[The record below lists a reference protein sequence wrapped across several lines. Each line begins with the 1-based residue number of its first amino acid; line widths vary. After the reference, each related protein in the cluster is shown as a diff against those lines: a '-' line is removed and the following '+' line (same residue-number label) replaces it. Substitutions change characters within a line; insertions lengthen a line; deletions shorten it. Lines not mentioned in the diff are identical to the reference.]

1 MPVTQTTLADADRLR
16 RLLGNARIEA
26 AEALLAQ
33 GCSVEVRSVQE
44 GRVLTG
50 LVHSSASRTERVYI
64 QQSLHGIDGE
74 CSCEDAF
81 NCVHV
86 AVVLVHAL
94 QEVVAE
100 NFPVE
105 SRSGT
110 GTGTDRMPRGV
121 GPAQQ
126 LYYLLEPSVQH
137 DRCVAQTCQL
147 ILSLNVGHIDDRGE
161 LTAQR
166 FKPRPGPDGSFPRY
180 VCEDEKP
187 IVQRL
192 RELSNDSHYLLQGAE
207 GAAVLRQCLGTGR
220 CHFNDFS
227 RGPLTAAADIPLAL
241 EWTLRPDG
249 RQQLHTGLGA
259 AALLALDLQ
268 PPLYVDTA
276 SHTWGGLS
284 WPGEIAVLR
293 DLSTR
298 PLMFAEGVPALN
310 RSLLERP
317 FPSGIPLAAD
327 LPVMPT
333 ALASVRARLSLG
345 IRAQATAGL
354 QYRINGV
361 ALCDPAA
368 GDARASVRYVD
379 RGAVR
384 EVERDVFAEA
394 ALRRK
399 LEDLA
404 FAIARPAQG
413 PDEPGCWLALPDD
426 NTWLNFMLRH
436 LPALEQSGWEVDISE
451 NFPYRLATAGKWYG
465 ELAQQPESEKA
476 AGDWFSLELGVL
488 VDGERVN
495 LLPLLVELLSESADC
510 SGNGP
515 SLSAECVAG
524 HWLLPLSEGRYLP
537 VSRSRIDGILDTLV
551 ELFES
556 KSLSDGGQ
564 LSLPVNQV
572 GRIAQLAAN
581 VFSASDSGLHWTGS
595 QELRELAE
603 KLTHFEGLAVTPV
616 PPELNACLRPYQQ
629 AGLDWLQFLAD
640 YRLGGI
646 LADDMGL
653 GKTLQTLA
661 HLVTEKSRGRLDRPA
676 LVVAP
681 TSVLP
686 NWRQEAQ
693 RFAPGLKLLVL
704 HGARR
709 SRQFAAIGRADVVL
723 TTYPLLGYDA
733 EVLLA
738 QEYSLLVLDEAQMV
752 KNPRTRAARLV
763 RELRAEHRL
772 CLTGTPMENHLGDLW
787 SLFDFLLPGF
797 LGSEQQFQRLYRTP
811 IEGGVNGERG
821 IALSRRIAPF
831 FRRRT
836 KDEVAP
842 ELPPKTEITC
852 KIPLGEEQQDLY
864 ESLRLTMHK
873 QIRQVI
879 QERGYARSQIAVL
892 DALLKLRQVC
902 CDPRLLPLDT
912 ARGVTGSAK
921 LEFLL
926 SMLPELVEEGRRIL
940 LFSQF
945 TSMLALIES
954 AVEALGI
961 PSIKLTGESRDRG
974 ALVERFQN
982 GEVPLFLISLKAG
995 GTGLNLT
1002 AADTV
1007 IHYDPWWNP
1016 AVEAQATDRAHR
1028 IGQDKP
1034 VFVYK
1039 LFIEGSVEEKILAL
1053 QARKKSLAS
1062 GILGAGSSPG
1072 GGITRRDLA
1081 ALFEPL
1087 ATTS

>member
-1 MPVTQTTLADADRLR
+1 
-16 RLLGNARIEA
+16 
-26 AEALLAQ
+26 
-33 GCSVEVRSVQE
+33 
-44 GRVLTG
+44 
-50 LVHSSASRTERVYI
+50 
-64 QQSLHGIDGE
+64 LHGIDGE

-126 LYYLLEPSVQH
+126 LYYLLEPSVQQ
-137 DRCVAQTCQL
+137 DRCVAQTCQF

-166 FKPRPGPDGSFPRY
+166 FKPRSGPDGSFPRY
-180 VCEDEKP
+180 VREDEKP

-207 GAAVLRQCLGTGR
+207 GTAVLRQCLRTGR

-227 RGPLTAAADIPLAL
+227 RGPLTAAADIPLAPR
-241 EWTLRPDG
+241 WTLRPDG
-249 RQQLHTGLGA
+249 RQQLQTGLAA
-259 AALLALDLQ
+259 AALLALDLE
-268 PPLYVDTA
+268 PPLYIDTA

-284 WPGEIAVLR
+284 WSGEIAALR

-298 PLMFAEGVPALN
+298 PLILAEGVPALN
-310 RSLLERP
+310 RSLLERS
-317 FPSGIPLAAD
+317 FPGGIPLAAD
-327 LPVMPT
+327 LPVVPT
-333 ALASVRARLSLG
+333 ALTSVRAKLSLTAL
-345 IRAQATAGL
+345 RAQAAAGL
-354 QYRINGV
+354 RYRINGV
-361 ALCDPAA
+361 VLCDPAA
-368 GDARASVRYVD
+368 GDARPRVRYVD

-384 EVERDVFAEA
+384 EVKRDVFAEA
-394 ALRRK
+394 ALRRE

-404 FAIARPAQG
+404 FDTARPVQEPG
-413 PDEPGCWLALPDD
+413 EPGCWLALPDD

-495 LLPLLVELLSESADC
+495 LLPLLAELLSGAAD
-510 SGNGP
+510 SGGNGP
-515 SLSAECVAG
+515 CLSAECVEG
-524 HWLLPLSEGRYLP
+524 HWLLPLSDGRYLP
-537 VSRSRIDGILDTLV
+537 ISRSRIDGILDTLV

-556 KSLSDGGQ
+556 KSLSDGGR

-572 GRIAQLAAN
+572 GRIAQLAAD
-581 VFSASDSGLHWTGS
+581 VFSASDSGLHWAGS

-629 AGLDWLQFLAD
+629 AGLDWLQFLSD

-676 LVVAP
+676 LVIAP

-693 RFAPGLKLLVL
+693 RFAPGLKVLVL

-709 SRQFAAIGRADVVL
+709 SRQFAAIGQADVVL

-811 IEGGVNGERG
+811 IEGGVNGKRG

-831 FRRRT
+831 FLRRT
-836 KDEVAP
+836 KYEVAP
-842 ELPPKTEITC
+842 ELPPKTEIMC

-864 ESLRLTMHK
+864 ESLRLTMDK

-902 CDPRLLPLDT
+902 CDPRLLPLGT

-921 LEFLL
+921 LELLL
-926 SMLPELVEEGRRIL
+926 SMLSELVEEGRRIL

-1053 QARKKSLAS
+1053 QARKQSLAS
-1062 GILGAGSSPG
+1062 GILGAGSSSG
-1072 GGITRRDLA
+1072 GGITRGDLA
-1081 ALFEPL
+1081 VLFEPL
-1087 ATTS
+1087 TTTS